1 MVLIDKIDRWV
12 ERMLDSDEHGTIGW
26 VETLAVVVIAIICSV
41 GAIAFYTVTYP
52 YVWLKRKLSQS
63 KIINEF
69 ITYFFR

>member
-26 VETLAVVVIAIICSV
+26 VETLVVVFIAIIATV
-41 GAIAFYTVTYP
+41 GVVLFHVATYP

-63 KIINEF
+63 KLINEF
-69 ITYFFR
+69 ITYFIR

>member
-1 MVLIDKIDRWV
+1 MLKKIDRWV

-26 VETLAVVVIAIICSV
+26 VETLAVVVIAIIATV
-41 GAIAFYTVTYP
+41 GVVLFHAVTYP

-69 ITYFFR
+69 ITYFFK